1 MIVISVERRLIY
13 CGRCRGATHGTLK
26 ERLGAFL
33 GGAFVGAE
41 ICMVALDTPITW
53 QVPITF
59 YLARMA
65 RVAGFRLAR
74 FALRSN
80 DGVHLRLWQIRNGPV
95 GRTSHIGW

>member
-1 MIVISVERRLIY
+1 M
-13 CGRCRGATHGTLK
+13 GP
-26 ERLGAFL
+26 FL

-41 ICMVALDTPITW
+41 ICMVALDAPITW

-65 RVAGFRLAR
+65 WVASFRFAR

-80 DGVHLRLWQIRNGPV
+80 DGVHLRLWQVRNGSV